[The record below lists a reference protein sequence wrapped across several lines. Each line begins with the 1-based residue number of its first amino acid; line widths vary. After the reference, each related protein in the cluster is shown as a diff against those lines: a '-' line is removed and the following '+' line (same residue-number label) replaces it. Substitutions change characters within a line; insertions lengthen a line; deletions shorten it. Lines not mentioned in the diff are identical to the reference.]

1 MTTETKNPAV
11 ITAAEFVAD
20 GYAAKVA
27 AGDVIARGTTGERVT
42 RIRASNDPDWELE
55 AFYPDEIS
63 SKVWWGLTGDCPI
76 DLEWLYP
83 TDDAT
88 PATDELASLRAAN
101 ARYRSAL
108 EAIKSAALNYS
119 QDQQNNSDGSNMAFV
134 VGRLSGL
141 GFTGEI
147 ARAALAETELKS

>member
-1 MTTETKNPAV
+1 MTTETTKPSV
-11 ITAAEFVAD
+11 ITAAQFVAD

-27 AGDVIARGTTGERVT
+27 AGDVIARGTTGERIT
-42 RIRASNDPDWELE
+42 RIRVSNDPDWKLE

-101 ARYRSAL
+101 ARYRAAL
-108 EAIKSAALNYS
+108 EDTVAALQRVYPQAKGALVI
-119 QDQQNNSDGSNMAFV
+119 QDIRNAIDK
-134 VGRLSGL
+134 GL
-141 GFTGEI
+141 D
-147 ARAALAETELKS
+147 ALAETEEA